1 MSVVVTGLHDSLCKA
16 VVSKAGINRLVFR
29 PVSEVLSAARGH
41 AGLGRSERVVWL
53 YRTPWLLV
61 NEGDTGTNPPL
72 EQWLSVHRAVLRA
85 RRTLGNK
92 LMLVNADQVSPFAVL
107 SELGLQIK
115 AAENGRAQADVIPV
129 GAFPAD
135 LLMTVFNAIAPEYG
149 DVFEA
154 LEALSWRPDE
164 DVVAPAYTN
173 VPSSEALQ
181 EVVRLLTDGH
191 AATGLHEML
200 VQAQQEIEVQ
210 KVETASLR
218 AELQQ
223 RIAQQSSEAREV
235 ARLAQLVQKEQ
246 AAHRDLSAQLQ
257 QERARAAEVQ
267 ADQSAEIAT
276 LRADLQRR
284 AVPDN
289 RGDAREAAR
298 LAQLVQSEQA
308 ARRDLASQ
316 LQQERARV
324 TELQAEQELLMQQMQ
339 QVQEE
344 LERYFLENRHLQC
357 AIRESQQAMDA
368 ARCVISSMLL
378 GADAKGQTP
387 RVLAQVA

>member
-53 YRTPWLLV
+53 YRTPWLLA
-61 NEGDTGTNPPL
+61 NEEDTGTNPPL

-107 SELGLQIK
+107 SELGLQSK
-115 AAENGRAQADVIPV
+115 AAENGTAQADVIPV

-223 RIAQQSSEAREV
+223 RIAQQTSEAREV

-387 RVLAQVA
+387 WVLAQVA